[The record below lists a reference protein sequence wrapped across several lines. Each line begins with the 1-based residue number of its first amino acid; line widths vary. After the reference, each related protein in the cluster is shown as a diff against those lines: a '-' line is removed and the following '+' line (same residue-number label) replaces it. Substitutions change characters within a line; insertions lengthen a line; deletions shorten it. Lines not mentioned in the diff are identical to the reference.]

1 MRFNTYGNRSN
12 PIIIMLTSSFCSAD
26 SLSYLYE
33 ELTNDYYIIVPEY
46 NGHYEGSEDF
56 TDSQQEAK
64 EIVGYLKEN
73 GIGDICLIYGQAMGA
88 EIGMVLIAQCLKQH
102 ITIESAFFDGGTFL
116 KQPKLYKA
124 IMNFKHKSMMNKMKN
139 QSVDEVVNWKS
150 VDQFTKDDTQT
161 MRPVIESMV
170 KTAPVIT
177 DSSIKNETEARYTF
191 NFPYLPD
198 EMQENI
204 FFVYA
209 SDEKNFK
216 SCFKHLI
223 EAYPSANFKTL
234 RGEGHLTYSVRK
246 TDDYLRVI
254 RAICNRNN
262 DDED

>member
-1 MRFNTYGNRSN
+1 MRFNTYGSRNN
-12 PIIIMLTSSFCSAD
+12 PIIIMLTSSFCSAE

-33 ELTNDYYIIVPEY
+33 ELNSDYFVIVPEY
-46 NGHYEGSEDF
+46 NGHYEGSSDF
-56 TDSQQEAK
+56 TTSNTEAK
-64 EIVGYLKEN
+64 EIVDFLKEN
-73 GIGDICLIYGQAMGA
+73 GISDVCLIYGQAMGA
-88 EIGMVLIAQCLKQH
+88 EIGMELISQSLKQR

-124 IMNFKHKSMMNKMKN
+124 IMNFKHKSMMNKMKT

-150 VDQFTKDDTQT
+150 VDQFKKDETET

-191 NFPYLPD
+191 NFPPLPD
-198 EMQENI
+198 EVQENI

-223 EAYPSANFKTL
+223 DAYPSANFKTL
-234 RGEGHLTYSVRK
+234 KGEGHLTYSVRK
-246 TDDYLRVI
+246 TDDYLKVI

-262 DDED
+262 ED

>member
-1 MRFNTYGNRSN
+1 
-12 PIIIMLTSSFCSAD
+12 MLTSSFCSAE

-33 ELTNDYYIIVPEY
+33 ELNSDYFVIVPEY
-46 NGHYEGSEDF
+46 NGHYEGSSDF
-56 TDSQQEAK
+56 TTSNTEAK
-64 EIVGYLKEN
+64 EIVDFLKEN
-73 GIGDICLIYGQAMGA
+73 GISDVCLIYGQAMGA
-88 EIGMVLIAQCLKQH
+88 EIGMELISQSLKQR

-124 IMNFKHKSMMNKMKN
+124 IMNFKHKSMMNKMKT

-150 VDQFTKDDTQT
+150 VDQFKKDETET

-191 NFPYLPD
+191 NFPPLPD
-198 EMQENI
+198 EVQENI

-223 EAYPSANFKTL
+223 DAYPSANFKTL
-234 RGEGHLTYSVRK
+234 KGEGHLTYSVRK
-246 TDDYLRVI
+246 TDDYLKVI

-262 DDED
+262 ED

>member
-1 MRFNTYGNRSN
+1 MRFNTYGSRNN
-12 PIIIMLTSSFCSAD
+12 PIIIMLTSSFCSAE

-33 ELTNDYYIIVPEY
+33 ELNSDYFVIVPEY
-46 NGHYEGSEDF
+46 NGHYEGSSDF
-56 TDSQQEAK
+56 TTSNTEAK
-64 EIVGYLKEN
+64 EIVDFLKEN
-73 GIGDICLIYGQAMGA
+73 GISDVCLIYGQAMGA
-88 EIGMVLIAQCLKQH
+88 EIGMELISQSLKQR

-124 IMNFKHKSMMNKMKN
+124 IMGFKHKSMMNKMKT

-150 VDQFTKDDTQT
+150 VDQFKKDETET

-191 NFPYLPD
+191 NFPPLPD
-198 EMQENI
+198 EVQENI

-223 EAYPSANFKTL
+223 DAYPSANFKTL
-234 RGEGHLTYSVRK
+234 KGEGHLTYSVRK
-246 TDDYLRVI
+246 TDDYLKVI

-262 DDED
+262 ED

>member
-1 MRFNTYGNRSN
+1 MRFNTYGNRNN
-12 PIIIMLTSSFCSAD
+12 PIIIMLTSSFCSAE

-33 ELTNDYYIIVPEY
+33 ELTNEYYIIVPEY

-56 TDSQQEAK
+56 TTSHKEAK
-64 EIVGYLKEN
+64 EIVGFLREN
-73 GIGDICLIYGQAMGA
+73 GISDVCLIYGQAMGA
-88 EIGMVLIAQCLKQH
+88 EIGMELISQSLRQR
-102 ITIESAFFDGGTFL
+102 INIESAFFDGGTFL

-124 IMNFKHKSMMNKMKN
+124 IMGFKQKSMMNKMKN

-150 VDQFTKDDTQT
+150 VDLFKNDDTET

-177 DSSIKNETEARYTF
+177 EGSIKNETEARYTF
-191 NFPYLPD
+191 NFPPLPD
-198 EMQENI
+198 EVQENI

-216 SCFKHLI
+216 SCFRHLI
-223 EAYPSANFKTL
+223 DAYPSANFKTL

-246 TDDYLRVI
+246 TDDYLKVI

-262 DDED
+262 DDE